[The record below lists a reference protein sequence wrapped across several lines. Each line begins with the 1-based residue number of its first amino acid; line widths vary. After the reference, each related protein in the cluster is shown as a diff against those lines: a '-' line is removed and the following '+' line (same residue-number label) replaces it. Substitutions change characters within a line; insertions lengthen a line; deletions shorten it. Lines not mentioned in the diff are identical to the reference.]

1 MQEQDENE
9 EYFDSPPSHY
19 IYEGKDLIYIKNR
32 ITSNTLAISLK
43 NLSMTNISPQTLK
56 NVSNLKQTKAYGILG
71 IVNFKKIPCLIYGPN
86 LEVLVFYLDK
96 AAYVLKDIKY
106 ILLNQ
111 CERNVI
117 QEVDKEFE
125 IFKKNILKTHLIFS
139 NHFDLTMPYYQQ
151 NGRNLNEVNSYLNN
165 YEMIKPFLL
174 NNNIKNKN
182 DFYTIFVDGTIT
194 CYSHELSGEQT
205 LLYILFRKHN
215 DMEFYECEITVR
227 FSTDVFNY
235 ICGIKI
241 GKEQFNE
248 NFIKVY
254 ERTNGLIFNCSD
266 YFNEKDFKKY
276 LPYFN
281 YIKYNEK
288 NLSENSI
295 KNFIN
300 EQNKEI
306 KKTQYYFTC
315 KDPLTGKTKSKY
327 KQQESSQN
335 GSCIFIFN
343 DNESMIK
350 VIKYFNI
357 VLFMNYFSQYQKE
370 KDFKKQNNDFIQL
383 KQINK
388 IEYFYDYINSS
399 LDNFKIRCNII
410 FIPKKIFK

>member
-1 MQEQDENE
+1 MQDENE

-71 IVNFKKIPCLIYGPN
+71 IANFKKIPCLIYGPN

-174 NNNIKNKN
+174 NNNI
-182 DFYTIFVDGTIT
+182 
-194 CYSHELSGEQT
+194 
-205 LLYILFRKHN
+205 
-215 DMEFYECEITVR
+215 
-227 FSTDVFNY
+227 
-235 ICGIKI
+235 
-241 GKEQFNE
+241 
-248 NFIKVY
+248 
-254 ERTNGLIFNCSD
+254 
-266 YFNEKDFKKY
+266 
-276 LPYFN
+276 
-281 YIKYNEK
+281 
-288 NLSENSI
+288 
-295 KNFIN
+295 
-300 EQNKEI
+300 
-306 KKTQYYFTC
+306 YYFC
-315 KDPLTGKTKSKY
+315 GW
-327 KQQESSQN
+327 
-335 GSCIFIFN
+335 
-343 DNESMIK
+343 
-350 VIKYFNI
+350 
-357 VLFMNYFSQYQKE
+357 NYNLLQSW
-370 KDFKKQNNDFIQL
+370 I
-383 KQINK
+383 
-388 IEYFYDYINSS
+388 
-399 LDNFKIRCNII
+399 IR
-410 FIPKKIFK
+410 